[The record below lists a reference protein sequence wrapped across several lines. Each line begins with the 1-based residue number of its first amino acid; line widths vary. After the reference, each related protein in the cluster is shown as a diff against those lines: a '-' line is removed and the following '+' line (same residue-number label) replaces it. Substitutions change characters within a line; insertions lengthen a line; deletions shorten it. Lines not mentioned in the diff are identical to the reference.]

1 MREFILL
8 NKYAS
13 KVTKPNKNSKIN
25 YTGMLG
31 WIITIIVMLSLT
43 VPLGFIFYEIGKTLM
58 IPLTSLGLNY
68 DGYLFDIYLFIYP
81 LTFGLLSVLTLVP
94 SMVFNIYES
103 EDLEF
108 LFTLPIKKS
117 SIFIFKSIMG
127 FSMGMIPLGILVVI
141 GIVYAQLIKANIVLS
156 IIAILIFIIFL
167 LFLSLLLGSFFAR
180 IMTKSSAKIISQIF
194 LYVSIIGYVV
204 VMSLMPKQM
213 HASPQDML
221 NSFNSFFG
229 VIRGEYSY
237 LLPINWFLYL
247 VNLDIRVFGIVILA
261 IFILGYFVYK
271 NSNHF
276 ALESGRGKTKVAR
289 GVSVSKHPVINKE
302 LRLTF
307 RNPQNLFGI
316 AYAMMFPII
325 MLLINQQFLS
335 GAMFLALFA
344 SMYTSNLSMQLMSV
358 ERKTWPL
365 IRLLPVDDNFILRVK
380 VMIPTAIYTLVY
392 LIVLIVSYFWIGINP
407 IMFVSIIPMIAVLL
421 FSSYFGLYIFLK
433 NPNRDFNGPAVKL
446 NFRESV
452 SIQFTSFLFGLGSII
467 PFIMLD
473 FINEN
478 SKMWVKIIAWFGPWI
493 ILIIAIAI
501 TTKIAKSTKIALQNW
516 E

>member
-1 MREFILL
+1 MREFLLL

-25 YTGMLG
+25 FSGILG

-43 VPLGFIFYEIGKTLM
+43 IPLGLVFYQIGKALI

-68 DGYLFDIYLFIYP
+68 DGYLFDIYMFIYP
-81 LTFGLLSVLTLVP
+81 LTLGLMSVLTLVP

-108 LFTLPIKKS
+108 LFTLPIRKS

-127 FSMGMIPLGILVVI
+127 LSMGMIPLAMLFVI
-141 GIVYAQLIKANIVLS
+141 GIVYAILIEANIILS
-156 IIAILIFIIFL
+156 VMAILLFIL
-167 LFLSLLLGSFFAR
+167 LVLFLSLLLGSVFAR
-180 IMTKSSAKIISQIF
+180 IMTKSSAKTISQVF

-204 VMSLMPKQM
+204 IMNLMPRQIN
-213 HASPQDML
+213 ASPEETL

-229 VIRGEYSY
+229 IIRGEYSY
-237 LLPINWFLYL
+237 LLPINWFMYL
-247 VNLDIRVFGIVILA
+247 TSLDLKTIGLVSLSIVIM
-261 IFILGYFVYK
+261 GYFIYK

-276 ALESGRGKTKVAR
+276 ALESGRGKAKVAK
-289 GVSVSKHPVINKE
+289 GVNVSRHPVINKE

-316 AYAMMFPII
+316 AYAIVFPVI
-325 MLLINQQFLS
+325 MLLINKQFLS
-335 GAMFLALFA
+335 GAMFVALFA

-365 IRLLPVDDNFILRVK
+365 TRLLPVDDGFILKVK
-380 VMIPTAIYTLVY
+380 AMIPAAIYTLVY
-392 LIVLIVSYFWIGINP
+392 LIVLIVAYFGIGLNP
-407 IMFVSIIPMIAVLL
+407 IMFLSTIPMISVLL

-433 NPNRDFNGPAVKL
+433 DPNRDANGPAVKL
-446 NFRESV
+446 SFKESV

-473 FINEN
+473 YINEN
-478 SKMWVKIIAWFGPWI
+478 SKIWFKMIAWFGPWI
-493 ILIIAIAI
+493 ILIATVVI
-501 TTKIAKSTKIALQNW
+501 TTKIVKSAKKALQNW